1 MTVMPY
7 NDWVGGQNQFQDM
20 HSLHPSYM
28 FNAPEVTNEYNLLGD
43 FLSNSLLDDGAMF
56 QNQDIPGTYSDST
69 LMNSMNGIGMSEWLT
84 ATGAA
89 STTSA
94 KSCAT
99 GRHNST
105 TNLNCGQ

>member
-1 MTVMPY
+1 MPY

-56 QNQDIPGTYSDST
+56 QNPDMPGTYSDST
-69 LMNSMNGIGMSEWLT
+69 LMNSMNGIGMPNGLPPPLHRETQFNDQPRLWAMT
-84 ATGAA
+84 KPGKR
-89 STTSA
+89 TT
-94 KSCAT
+94 
-99 GRHNST
+99 
-105 TNLNCGQ
+105 